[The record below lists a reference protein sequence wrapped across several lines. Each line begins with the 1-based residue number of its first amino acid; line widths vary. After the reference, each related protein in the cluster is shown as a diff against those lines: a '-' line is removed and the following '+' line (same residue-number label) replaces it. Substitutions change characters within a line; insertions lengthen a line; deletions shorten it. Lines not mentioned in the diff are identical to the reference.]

1 MANRIDIN
9 ALRALYNAATPGTWL
24 ADHDG
29 SSNVEELQDY
39 VHLATD
45 GPGHSSL
52 FDTLNADARHRLI
65 ESDADED
72 GLTYTDVTGRAN
84 MKLVAALHEAAPAM
98 LAELEAARA
107 LAAYLRSLVIG
118 MPRTPLDGVL
128 ATYERARDGV
138 TEAQRE
144 AIEP

>member
-1 MANRIDIN
+1 MANPIDIN
-9 ALRALYNAATPGTWL
+9 ALRALYAAATPGVWL

-29 SSNVEELQDY
+29 EWDEEDAVAY
-39 VHLATD
+39 VHVASD
-45 GPGHSSL
+45 APGHDLL
-52 FDTLNADARHRLI
+52 FDTR
-65 ESDADED
+65 ESEFRKLDVEETED
-72 GLTYTDVTGRAN
+72 GRKYRDVAGRAN

-98 LAELEAARA
+98 FAELEAARA
-107 LAAYLRSLVIG
+107 LAAYLRALVGG
-118 MPRTPLDGVL
+118 MPRTPLDGAL